1 MKRMLNPLFQRLH
14 QLGGRL
20 QTLEQSLFRKQI
32 VIPFLL
38 ARLALIAAMLI
49 GFYLAFAGTD

>member
-1 MKRMLNPLFQRLH
+1 MHQRLQ

-20 QTLEQSLFRKQI
+20 QTFEQSLFRKQI

-38 ARLALIAAMLI
+38 VRLSLITATLI
-49 GFYLAFAGTD
+49 GFYLAFTGIG

>member
-1 MKRMLNPLFQRLH
+1 MLNPFFQRLH
-14 QLGGRL
+14 QFGGRL
-20 QTLEQSLFRKQI
+20 QTFEQSLFRKQI